1 MYNVLFCVMLVC
13 VYLSL
18 FVCIYIFLY
27 TILVYYICVFT
38 YTYLYFICYHIC
50 VYNRLSQRIDN
61 YIEDLTQA
69 LLLFTSIVAQVHKNS
84 IIIHNI
90 ISHISS
96 TQLLTE
102 SDFHTISGS
111 GQPFSG
117 SGQALSIEINEWF
130 DILETNRQMRL
141 DVLVEEYKTI
151 GDTYLLKI
159 EEIVAHTNTGMY
171 II

>member
-1 MYNVLFCVMLVC
+1 MTLYVYFDAILIYIILRILLYAICVC
-13 VYLSL
+13 V
-18 FVCIYIFLY
+18 
-27 TILVYYICVFT
+27 
-38 YTYLYFICYHIC
+38 H
-50 VYNRLSQRIDN
+50 RLSQRIEN

-84 IIIHNI
+84 IIIYNI
-90 ISHISS
+90 INHISS

-117 SGQALSIEINEWF
+117 SGQASIEINEWF